1 MTTRCEYALALAEQ
15 GFYIHQLSP
24 NSKEPVPG
32 IKWLEARTR
41 DAAVIRLWFDYE
53 PDMNYG
59 VSGGNNGVVID
70 ADLDPAKGKDGEAA
84 LQTLEAEHGQAIT
97 WSTFTVQSPKGGKHY
112 YLKDVDH
119 VGNAHSFP
127 FGIDVRGENGYVV
140 GPGCHTEDDGANT
153 RTGDYVV
160 ECPLPVASAPI
171 WTSVYFQRGAKKQ
184 ADSEKPLGELDTDI
198 AIGQARAWLMKRDV
212 AVQGEN
218 GDEHTYATACG
229 VKDFGI
235 SELKCMELLVEVPP
249 GQKQSWNDRCD
260 PPWEIDGEKSLSEK
274 IYNAY
279 HYGTNRPGSKG
290 GALMEDAIEKL
301 GIPDSIM
308 PSEDGMAPPESL
320 ATPDAQGK
328 TGFDKIAYRGIEF
341 AKRDI
346 DLEMVIY
353 EWLPAQ
359 GLTAILADRGTGKG
373 LPVDEPVYTP
383 WGAKRIGDIKPGE
396 VICHPN
402 GGKSTVMG
410 VYPQGT
416 RPCYEFT
423 FEDGAIARCD
433 DSHLWRVWISS
444 KKGSTNGREAVL
456 PMPEILRLFETHR
469 LSIPTIQPLARAGK
483 AVTGVDPYLLGLLLG
498 DGSFGVAGRNVTYC
512 TIDSELANVII
523 AAGFTEIKEGRKGL
537 RCFNLS
543 RLSGLWK
550 DLERLRLMKKLSYQK
565 FVPKKYLLAPTSI
578 RLAVLQGLMDTDG
591 TTSATHVEFT
601 SASERLAKDV
611 QYLARSLGARASLTR
626 NESWLNG
633 ERKRDRFRVGIQ
645 SGGKFCPFRLCRK
658 ANAVSKYHPETLRRR
673 ITDIRP
679 IGDMESVCIK
689 VNAVDGLFVT
699 RDFVVTHNTVTMLDQ
714 ALRLA
719 CDRKWH
725 VPPTAKDWVSIY
737 LCGEGDTF
745 AQLHFQAWLKYY
757 SEDRPAGT
765 DYMAGTDGPAQDRF
779 MMMTGVPNLLDA
791 NDVKE
796 WTKYMNA
803 FIGDRRAVV
812 YLDTW
817 QRASSHGSQND
828 DVLMQTAFHNAEAI
842 ARSLKGPIVAAFHP
856 PKHSR
861 DTISGAYALE
871 NNTTTIQKL
880 ERTGDRRSLKLARTK
895 GTGEGHYMSFDYQI
909 IETGQE
915 NQFGKKLT
923 GIVPVYQGGQPT
935 SDTTNVQNELMA
947 REATRQAFAEALA
960 EFMANRGW
968 PNIKVDDLCRAITES
983 HSVFSK
989 IEGLEGIVSTNY
1001 DATYNSLKEYFGA
1014 ISGISLKRTQ
1024 GKFVTKS
1031 RGGFD
1036 STKFFIETSGRD

>member
-359 GLTAILADRGTGKG
+359 GLTAILADRGTGK
-373 LPVDEPVYTP
+373 
-383 WGAKRIGDIKPGE
+383 
-396 VICHPN
+396 
-402 GGKSTVMG
+402 
-410 VYPQGT
+410 
-416 RPCYEFT
+416 
-423 FEDGAIARCD
+423 
-433 DSHLWRVWISS
+433 
-444 KKGSTNGREAVL
+444 
-456 PMPEILRLFETHR
+456 
-469 LSIPTIQPLARAGK
+469 
-483 AVTGVDPYLLGLLLG
+483 
-498 DGSFGVAGRNVTYC
+498 
-512 TIDSELANVII
+512 
-523 AAGFTEIKEGRKGL
+523 
-537 RCFNLS
+537 
-543 RLSGLWK
+543 
-550 DLERLRLMKKLSYQK
+550 
-565 FVPKKYLLAPTSI
+565 
-578 RLAVLQGLMDTDG
+578 
-591 TTSATHVEFT
+591 
-601 SASERLAKDV
+601 
-611 QYLARSLGARASLTR
+611 
-626 NESWLNG
+626 
-633 ERKRDRFRVGIQ
+633 
-645 SGGKFCPFRLCRK
+645 
-658 ANAVSKYHPETLRRR
+658 
-673 ITDIRP
+673 
-679 IGDMESVCIK
+679 
-689 VNAVDGLFVT
+689 
-699 RDFVVTHNTVTMLDQ
+699 TVTMLDQ